1 MNMKKVKK
9 YIRLIKK
16 QRHLVKSVAL
26 LLVFCVFVVMLM
38 RWEDSLEDEPAP
50 TDPAPSESIGSMV
63 PDQPST
69 TDPTELVLPQFA
81 PRKIN
86 FLLVGRDYHAEGE
99 NGRSDS
105 MILCSVDT
113 GNKKMTMISFLRD
126 IYLRIPG
133 HGSNRLNASYSWGGT
148 ELLKETLKENF
159 DVDVDVTLEIDFE
172 GFEATIDY
180 LGGVDIT
187 LTDQEADYLNK
198 NHDGWKLVEGPN
210 HLDGTQ
216 ALAYSRIRKLDSD
229 FGRTQRQR
237 NVLVSLMEEYKSATM
252 QEMLHVTDEFL
263 NNSTSD
269 HTDEE
274 LIGLALELYSM
285 MPEYEII
292 THRVP
297 ADGTYSYETI
307 RGMSVVDID
316 FEENLKM
323 LTDLLEQEASE

>member
-1 MNMKKVKK
+1 MKKQKMS
-9 YIRLIKK
+9 RLNIT
-16 QRHLVKSVAL
+16 VSVVL
-26 LLVFCVFVVMLM
+26 LAVFLVFLAGVML
-38 RWEDSLEDEPAP
+38 WERNRP
-50 TDPAPSESIGSMV
+50 GV
-63 PDQPST
+63 PV
-69 TDPTELVLPQFA
+69 PTENHPAGTTAAVETVTPTTLPPETTLPEFA
-81 PRKIN
+81 ARRIN
-86 FLLVGRDYHAEGE
+86 FLLIGRDYHAEGE

-113 GNKKMTMISFLRD
+113 GNKKVTMISFLRD

-159 DVDVDVTLEIDFE
+159 NVDIDVSLEIDFE
-172 GFEATIDY
+172 GFQTIIDY
-180 LGGVDIT
+180 LGGVDVS

-198 NHDGWKLVEGPN
+198 NHVGWTLVEGPN

-237 NVLVSLMEEYKSATM
+237 NVLVSLMEEYKSASM

-263 NNSTSD
+263 NQSTSD
-269 HTDEE
+269 HSDEE

-307 RGMSVVDID
+307 RSMSVVDID
-316 FEENLKM
+316 FEENLEM
-323 LTDLLEQEASE
+323 LSELLDQESAD